1 MYPTATPVP
10 VLTPIPGQNPYD
22 FGYLLLRTEPVQLML
37 FIGVLLMLAFLAI
50 ALSFLI
56 RQWKTPKDK
65 SSINNLLS
73 DLVDLTKKTLDQGVE
88 NLNIQQ
94 QTLKNYAALQTIDS
108 KMNVVVNAIPQ
119 LVTRFEGI
127 ERDFADNLKVLNN
140 TFEAGMIRLTN
151 SITGMQ
157 TELVSK
163 IQAVVSAGDTNA
175 KNVIKEILRVL
186 EDNKLHQDEK
196 IDTNGTKTRDQ
207 LEALA
212 KELRPLLATLS
223 TVQSSIAGL
232 SERINRLANNT
243 EESTVRR
250 DAKQDELVKIVQS
263 VVEQQ
268 KKIEGVVE
276 QIKTALD
283 EHLIKPPQPP
293 AA

>member
-1 MYPTATPVP
+1 
-10 VLTPIPGQNPYD
+10 
-22 FGYLLLRTEPVQLML
+22 
-37 FIGVLLMLAFLAI
+37 
-50 ALSFLI
+50 
-56 RQWKTPKDK
+56 
-65 SSINNLLS
+65 
-73 DLVDLTKKTLDQGVE
+73 
-88 NLNIQQ
+88 
-94 QTLKNYAALQTIDS
+94 
-108 KMNVVVNAIPQ
+108 
-119 LVTRFEGI
+119 
-127 ERDFADNLKVLNN
+127 
-140 TFEAGMIRLTN
+140 
-151 SITGMQ
+151 
-157 TELVSK
+157 
-163 IQAVVSAGDTNA
+163 
-175 KNVIKEILRVL
+175 VL